1 LIACFGGAPG
11 GVVAEVGGQADNVPM
26 RLITTSESL
35 FATFKEQLGSHK
47 KLSFAV
53 AWASHGF
60 PACKELL
67 KHEKKIERGT
77 VGIHF
82 YQTDP
87 DFIEHFLED
96 ERIKFAKQ
104 ASGTFHPKV
113 YLFSSSKDD
122 WSCLVGSANF
132 TAAAFSNNS
141 EACLVFEAS
150 DDPTGAT
157 RREIDKALAGYWKEA
172 DYFKTGELDLYRS
185 LHELFRQKRRGMAD
199 NFDDKGKAKPL
210 LLTPLIKMTW
220 QQYFRTVLLD
230 GSRNTDERI
239 EVLGEARRLFEAKQ
253 SLAEM
258 SRSERQGVAGF
269 AQGSDFPWG
278 WFGSMFGAGVFKK
291 IVNANSQGLSRA
303 LDAIPSRGEVR
314 KEHYRDFVKAYVA
327 AFPHR
332 RRHGLA
338 TATRLLTMKRP
349 DYFVC
354 YDSQNRQG
362 LRDAFGI
369 ALNTH
374 DYDRYWN
381 SIIERI
387 LISEWWRSPR
397 PTGTKATAVWDG
409 RAAFLD
415 SLYYKPKQQ

>member
-1 LIACFGGAPG
+1 LPISAALGED
-11 GVVAEVGGQADNVPM
+11 VAEIGLKAGNVLM

-35 FATFKEQLGSHK
+35 FATFKEQLGRHK
-47 KLSFAV
+47 NLSFAV

-67 KHEKKIERGT
+67 KHGHKIERGT

-96 ERIKFAKQ
+96 KRIKFAKQ
-104 ASGTFHPKV
+104 GSGTFHPKV
-113 YLFSSSKDD
+113 YLFSSSKND

-132 TAAAFSNNS
+132 TAAAFSENS
-141 EACLVFEAS
+141 EACLFFEAS
-150 DDPTGAT
+150 DDPAGAT
-157 RREIDKALAGYWKEA
+157 RRELDKALAGYWKSA
-172 DYFKTGELDLYRS
+172 YYFEPGELDLYRS
-185 LHELFRQKRRGMAD
+185 LSDLFRQRRRGMAD
-199 NFDDKGKAKPL
+199 DFDDKRKAKPL

-220 QQYFRTVLLD
+220 QKYFRTVLRE
-230 GSRNTDERI
+230 GSQNTDERI
-239 EVLGEARRLFEAKQ
+239 EVLGQAASLFEAKQ

-258 SRSERQGVAGF
+258 SKSERQGIAGF
-269 AQGSDFPWG
+269 ARGSDFPWG

-314 KEHYRDFVKAYVA
+314 KEHYRDFVKAYIA
-327 AFPHR
+327 AFPSR

-349 DYFVC
+349 GYFVC

-374 DYDRYWN
+374 DYERYWN

-397 PTGTKATAVWDG
+397 PTGTRARAVWDG

-415 SLYYKPKQQ
+415 SLYYKPKKQ